1 MMPNFPPLIFK
12 SSVFRVSCLQ
22 NKMRGM
28 IRLRH
33 HNLIDT
39 DLRYKRSEGS
49 RQPFIHPFSVAAK
62 REPAVNIVKL
72 DNFLSHC

>member
-1 MMPNFPPLIFK
+1 
-12 SSVFRVSCLQ
+12 
-22 NKMRGM
+22 MRGM